1 MPPTRPLLQAV
12 LGAIALWAYL
22 PAASQAPPTPPW
34 PRIVG
39 IEVSGN
45 ENTRD
50 KVILREF
57 DLAPGEPADPA
68 RISRGRQAV
77 SDLGLFR

>member
-12 LGAIALWAYL
+12 LGAIALWACL
-22 PAASQAPPTPPW
+22 PAASQAPPTPTW

-50 KVILREF
+50 KVICVSSTSRREN
-57 DLAPGEPADPA
+57 LPTPPA
-68 RISRGRQAV
+68 SRAAGR
-77 SDLGLFR
+77 R